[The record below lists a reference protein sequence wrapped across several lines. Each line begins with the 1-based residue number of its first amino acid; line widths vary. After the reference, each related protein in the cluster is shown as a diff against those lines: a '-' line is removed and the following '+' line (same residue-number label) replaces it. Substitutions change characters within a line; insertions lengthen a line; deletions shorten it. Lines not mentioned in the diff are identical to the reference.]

1 MDYLELYKE
10 QKSTINEA
18 IEFIIKDFTE
28 IIKHKDLRIKELEE
42 QCQSLKEENNSL
54 KYKLE
59 NIYNDKDNR
68 DCEINYNN
76 LLKYFNKDSKKRV
89 KAIIR
94 YFIEKEDE
102 FNRLPQNKKLS
113 VLFISYLYKYD
124 SHIIKKHDVF
134 KQTQSYTVLHKLYE
148 LAKNDTEKANDGKVH
163 NECLGK
169 YIEVNK
175 SKLSLENE
183 IIKGI
188 IQKNYKYF
196 NNVEVIE
203 NDLNVCDKHKMM
215 LQDKKVFIDVIDSN
229 NDEKVM
235 AVSVKYCCKCNK
247 VYLLR
252 RDLNNVTSQHK
263 VKIKNI
269 NINNFNYTI
278 EEHKNSD
285 ISKLNTIVEK
295 ELNPQSEL
303 NKLGYSIKESRVN
316 REKILKSKAIP
327 LLGKMNVI
335 NHIKWLIKFNG
346 SRSGMENAIH
356 EWKYDLEMLKNL

>member
-1 MDYLELYKE
+1 MNYLDK
-10 QKSTINEA
+10 KKKKKATINKA

-28 IIKHKDLRIKELEE
+28 IIKHKDIKIKELQG
-42 QCQSLKEENNSL
+42 QCESLKEENNAL

-59 NIYNDKDNR
+59 NIYNDKGSR
-68 DCEINYNN
+68 DGEINYNN
-76 LLKYFNKDSKKRV
+76 LLKYFNNDSKKRV

-94 YFIEKEDE
+94 YFIENEDE
-102 FNRLPQNKKLS
+102 FNKLQQNKKLS

-124 SHIIKKHDVF
+124 SHIIKKYDVF

-148 LAKNDTEKANDGKVH
+148 LTKNDTEKANDGKVH

-169 YIEVNK
+169 YIEINK
-175 SKLSLENE
+175 SKLSLENKIIEE
-183 IIKGI
+183 IT
-188 IQKNYKYF
+188 QKNYKYF
-196 NNVEVIE
+196 SNVEVIE
-203 NDLNVCDKHKMM
+203 NDLYVCDKHKMM

-252 RDLNNVTSQHK
+252 RDLNNVNSKHK

-269 NINNFNYTI
+269 NINNFNNI
-278 EEHKNSD
+278 IKEHKNSD
-285 ISKLNTIVEK
+285 ISKPNIAMEK
-295 ELNPQSEL
+295 DLNPQSEL

-316 REKILKSKAIP
+316 REKILKSQAIP

-346 SRSGMENAIH
+346 SRRGMENAIH

>member
-1 MDYLELYKE
+1 MDYLEIYKE
-10 QKSTINEA
+10 KRAIINEA
-18 IEFIIKDFTE
+18 IEFIIKDFTK
-28 IIKHKDLRIKELEE
+28 IIKYKDLRIKELEE
-42 QCQSLKEENNSL
+42 QCESLKEENNAL

-59 NIYNDKDNR
+59 NIDNDKDNR
-68 DCEINYNN
+68 DYEINYNN
-76 LLKYFNKDSKKRV
+76 LLKYFNNDSKKKI

-94 YFIEKEDE
+94 YFIENEDE

-124 SHIIKKHDVF
+124 SHIIKKYDVF
-134 KQTQSYTVLHKLYE
+134 KQTQSYTALHKLYE
-148 LAKNDTEKANDGKVH
+148 LTKNDIEKANDGKVH

-169 YIEVNK
+169 YIEVNR
-175 SKLSLENE
+175 SKLSLKNE
-183 IIKGI
+183 IVEGI
-188 IQKNYKYF
+188 IEKNYKYF

-203 NDLNVCDKHKMM
+203 NDLNICDEHKMM

-229 NDEKVM
+229 NDEKVI

-247 VYLLR
+247 AYLLR
-252 RDLNNVTSQHK
+252 RYLNKLTSQHK
-263 VKIKNI
+263 VKIKNT
-269 NINNFNYTI
+269 NINKFNDTI
-278 EEHKNSD
+278 EDYKNLD
-285 ISKLNTIVEK
+285 IGKLNTIVEK

-303 NKLGYSIKESRVN
+303 NKLGYSIKESRAN
-316 REKILKSKAIP
+316 REKILKSEAIP
-327 LLGKMNVI
+327 LLGKINVV